1 MKKLGKSTLEELAKR
16 MPVLTENEQRSSIGG
31 YRYYDESGNF
41 LGEIGSHD
49 TVRITSRD
57 NYNVA
62 IENGASSPDS
72 IDFSSASDDAK
83 SNIIKSICAEHNIT
97 VETEINNKNPNVN
110 GTANGERILIN
121 ITGSIVSTGHYY
133 DIVLIAVHEQ
143 DHMDTRHDTGN
154 KEASERTAWQA
165 MRDHEYFWNA
175 SMTLMNKIY
184 AETDWKK

>member
-16 MPVLTENEQRSSIGG
+16 MPVLSENEQRSSIGG

-62 IENGASSPDS
+62 IENGACSPDS
-72 IDFSSASDDAK
+72 IDFSSASKEAK
-83 SNIIKSICAEHNIT
+83 SNIVKSICAEHGIT
-97 VETEINNKNPNVN
+97 VETYDNSSNPRVN
-110 GTANGERILIN
+110 GTTNGERISIN
-121 ITGSIVSTGHYY
+121 ISGNIVSTGHYY

-143 DHMDTRHDTGN
+143 EHLDTRHDTGN
-154 KEASERTAWQA
+154 KPASERTAWQA
-165 MRDHEYFWNA
+165 MRDHEYFSKA
-175 SMTLMNKIY
+175 SMTLMNNIM
-184 AETDWKK
+184 AQTE